1 MAEAYVEAH
10 ALRWVGDEPLP
21 GVVEVGFTDADGR
34 EWRFIDK
41 SAIFARDGILGP
53 SARYPIGVRIACTVL
68 ERTDD
73 RVVIS
78 TAEPW
83 GIESVE
89 QQSRFVMRPEQLTDA
104 DA

>member
-1 MAEAYVEAH
+1 MAEAYVEAR
-10 ALRWVGDEPLP
+10 ALRWVGDEPFP
-21 GVVEVGFTDADGR
+21 GVVEVGLTDAAAR

-41 SAIFARDGILGP
+41 SAVFDRDDILGP
-53 SARYPIGVRIACTVL
+53 SAGYPIGVRIACTVL
-68 ERTDD
+68 ERTED

-89 QQSRFVMRPEQLTDA
+89 QQSRFVMLPEQVAEA